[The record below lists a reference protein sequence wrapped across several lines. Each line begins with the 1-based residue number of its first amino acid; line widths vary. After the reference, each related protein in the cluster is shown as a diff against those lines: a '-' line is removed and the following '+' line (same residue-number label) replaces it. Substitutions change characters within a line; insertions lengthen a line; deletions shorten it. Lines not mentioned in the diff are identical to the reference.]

1 MEREIKV
8 RLGELTSGRVRF
20 DEPLAPFTTFGLGG
34 PAAALV
40 EPESVSEL
48 KAVLKYARKT
58 GLPFVILGAGSN
70 VLFREGGF
78 PGLVLRFG
86 ETFSEIKI
94 IGTSG
99 DGLVTVEAGA
109 GAPLSR
115 LMDFTREN
123 GLSGLEFLCGIPG
136 SVGGAMFMNAGAFG
150 GEIADAASK
159 LVVITPEGDMDDL
172 ESDRIWAEYR
182 RLHLPEGSI
191 ILKVLFSLNQSASGS
206 VKEKCREYL
215 NRRRDIQP
223 AGLKSAGSVFKN
235 PPKEP
240 AGRLIDQ
247 AGLKGRRIGRAWV
260 SEEHANFI
268 VHKGDARA
276 DDVIELIGIIQRE
289 VKARFGVDLEPEI
302 KILGL
307 DADFKEK

>member
-1 MEREIKV
+1 M

-34 PAAALV
+34 PAAAMV
-40 EPESVSEL
+40 EPESVSEF
-48 KAVLKYARKT
+48 KAVLQYAGKT

-78 PGLVLRFG
+78 PGLVLKFG

-94 IGTSG
+94 IDSSG

-109 GAPLSR
+109 SAPLSR

-159 LVVITPEGDMDDL
+159 LVIITPGGDMDDL
-172 ESDRIWAEYR
+172 ESDRIRAEYR
-182 RLHLPEGSI
+182 RLHLPEGSV
-191 ILKVLFSLNQSASGS
+191 ILKVFFSLNQSTSGS
-206 VKEKCREYL
+206 VKEKCSEYL
-215 NRRRDIQP
+215 NRRRAIQP

-240 AGRLIDQ
+240 AGKLIDR

-268 VHKGDARA
+268 VHKGDATV

-302 KILGL
+302 KILGR
-307 DADFKEK
+307 DAGIKEK